1 MSTGSSQV
9 GLALVR
15 ALPSTYESATI
26 GRRMSD
32 PADSNGIRD
41 RLQRGGEEAVGRVV
55 QDLIENP
62 VLTGAL
68 SRAFEARER
77 ATQAQETAMGVLNL
91 PSASDLAR
99 LTRRVRSV
107 GQRLEGVEDLLD
119 RLESKLGSA
128 GDSSDIEER
137 LAAIEAALTR
147 LEQQASKPAVKAA
160 PRATAR
166 KAPAAKRAPARKKP
180 SASA

>member
-1 MSTGSSQV
+1 MAS
-9 GLALVR
+9 VR
-15 ALPSTYESATI
+15 VQPGPRESATI
-26 GRRMSD
+26 SPRMSD
-32 PADSNGIRD
+32 STENNGIRD

-119 RLESKLGSA
+119 RVESKLGSA
-128 GDSSDIEER
+128 GDSGDIEER

-147 LEQQASKPAVKAA
+147 LEQQAAKPAAKAA
-160 PRATAR
+160 PRAAATS
-166 KAPAAKRAPARKKP
+166 KAPAAKPEAKRAPARKKP

>member
-1 MSTGSSQV
+1 
-9 GLALVR
+9 
-15 ALPSTYESATI
+15 
-26 GRRMSD
+26 MSD
-32 PADSNGIRD
+32 SEDSNGIRD

-68 SRAFEARER
+68 ARAFEARER

-128 GDSSDIEER
+128 GGSSDIEDR

-147 LEQQASKPAVKAA
+147 LEQQASKPVAKAA

-166 KAPAAKRAPARKKP
+166 KAPAAKPAAKRAPARKKP
-180 SASA
+180 SA

>member
-1 MSTGSSQV
+1 MGV
-9 GLALVR
+9 APLRV
-15 ALPSTYESATI
+15 LPSTRESATI
-26 GRRMSD
+26 RRRMSD
-32 PADSNGIRD
+32 SADNNGIRD

-128 GDSSDIEER
+128 GDSADLEQR

-147 LEQQASKPAVKAA
+147 LEQQGAKPAAAKAA
-160 PRATAR
+160 PRAAAR
-166 KAPAAKRAPARKKP
+166 KAPAAKPAAKRAPARNKP
-180 SASA
+180 SA

>member
-1 MSTGSSQV
+1 
-9 GLALVR
+9 
-15 ALPSTYESATI
+15 
-26 GRRMSD
+26 MSD
-32 PADSNGIRD
+32 SEDNNGLRD

-128 GDSSDIEER
+128 GDSADIEQR
-137 LAAIEAALTR
+137 LSAIEAALTR
-147 LEQQASKPAVKAA
+147 LEQQASRPAAKAA
-160 PRATAR
+160 PRAASSR
-166 KAPAAKRAPARKKP
+166 KAPAAKPAAKRAPARKKP
-180 SASA
+180 TA

>member
-1 MSTGSSQV
+1 
-9 GLALVR
+9 
-15 ALPSTYESATI
+15 
-26 GRRMSD
+26 MSD
-32 PADSNGIRD
+32 SADSNGIRD

>member
-1 MSTGSSQV
+1 
-9 GLALVR
+9 
-15 ALPSTYESATI
+15 
-26 GRRMSD
+26 MSD